1 MSSFPFCKPRLRF
14 SNKSVRQ
21 VVVVGNK
28 PYSEV
33 MKAILAI
40 IISLPIVAV
49 IVMAVLLGGEDK

>member
-1 MSSFPFCKPRLRF
+1 
-14 SNKSVRQ
+14 
-21 VVVVGNK
+21 VVVGNK

>member
-1 MSSFPFCKPRLRF
+1 MSFFPFCKPRLRF